1 MEKILVPNFDPTLKC
16 VIVLFEIYQIRV
28 FAAIQLTY
36 ISILR
41 ADGSFEILK
50 SKDLLSSIG
59 LDQFR
64 TENVFPE
71 KILYKR
77 WQTNSQNYVRYVSP

>member
-1 MEKILVPNFDPTLKC
+1 MERILVPNFDSALKY

-36 ISILR
+36 TSILR

-59 LDQFR
+59 LDHIR
-64 TENVFPE
+64 TENIFPE
-71 KILYKR
+71 TILYKR
-77 WQTNSQNYVRYVSP
+77 WQTNSQNYVRYIFL